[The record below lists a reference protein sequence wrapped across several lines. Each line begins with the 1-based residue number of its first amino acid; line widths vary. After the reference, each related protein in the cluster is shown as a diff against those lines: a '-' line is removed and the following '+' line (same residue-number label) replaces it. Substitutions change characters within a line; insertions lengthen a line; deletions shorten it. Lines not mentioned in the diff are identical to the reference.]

1 MLELNSCRLLRDDT
15 VTERLYHSLSLR
27 IMLKLFQ
34 EHNML
39 QS

>member
-1 MLELNSCRLLRDDT
+1 MLELNSCRLPRDDII
-15 VTERLYHSLSLR
+15 TERLYYSLSLR

>member
-1 MLELNSCRLLRDDT
+1 MLELNSCRLLRDDI
-15 VTERLYHSLSLR
+15 VTERLYYSLSLR